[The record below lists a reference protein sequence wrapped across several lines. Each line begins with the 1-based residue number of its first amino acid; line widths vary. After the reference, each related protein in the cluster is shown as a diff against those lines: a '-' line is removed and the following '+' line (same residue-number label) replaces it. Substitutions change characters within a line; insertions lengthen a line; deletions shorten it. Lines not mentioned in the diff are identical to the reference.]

1 MIKFAL
7 TVTKGIIKNNKKI
20 FYEQEDHI
28 HITIWKEFIVEI
40 EVVARIMYIIWIT
53 WCSFLPAFISVCI
66 TVVNIIFKPSKLV
79 LGPNEKRKKRYSP
92 SSKYHEL
99 ERNSLVELRSL
110 LKLFKFTSI
119 NGPSQFQV
127 LVIKARSEYLKTAK
141 RNCIYDKSKIDYSII
156 PTFRWVNQAMLT

>member
-53 WCSFLPAFISVCI
+53 
-66 TVVNIIFKPSKLV
+66 
-79 LGPNEKRKKRYSP
+79 
-92 SSKYHEL
+92 
-99 ERNSLVELRSL
+99 
-110 LKLFKFTSI
+110 
-119 NGPSQFQV
+119 
-127 LVIKARSEYLKTAK
+127 
-141 RNCIYDKSKIDYSII
+141 
-156 PTFRWVNQAMLT
+156 